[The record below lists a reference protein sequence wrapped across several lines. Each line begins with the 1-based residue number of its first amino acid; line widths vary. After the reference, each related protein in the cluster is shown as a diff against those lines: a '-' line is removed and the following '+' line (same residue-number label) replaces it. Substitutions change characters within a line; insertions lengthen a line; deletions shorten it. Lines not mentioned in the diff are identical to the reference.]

1 LRQGE
6 CAPKESTQAAEI
18 MGNACAALNRL
29 GKHGEAAQYAESACE
44 LLKKHAGRSGM
55 MQLAAMYHNKS
66 CCHEYNGER
75 TAALQASEKGLALA
89 QKLGLPDDDYL
100 MCQLVQSKADLVA
113 SLTDPKLAK
122 KAAVAVDD
130 GSKRRANAIGDFSLS
145 HAPEVLENLLNLKA
159 EAEAASPMMCENE
172 RAHQKRMGGV
182 ESLTTDAGT

>member
-1 LRQGE
+1 MWLGW
-6 CAPKESTQAAEI
+6 
-18 MGNACAALNRL
+18 RL
-29 GKHGEAAQYAESACE
+29 DRPREPQQKGYYQE
-44 LLKKHAGRSGM
+44 L
-55 MQLAAMYHNKS
+55 QL
-66 CCHEYNGER
+66 
-75 TAALQASEKGLALA
+75 LQVSEHWLA

-159 EAEAASPMMCENE
+159 EAEAASPMMCVDQQACACL
-172 RAHQKRMGGV
+172 R
-182 ESLTTDAGT
+182 L